1 MKSMSTT
8 MKKYLMALALLGLA
22 GCGQESNP
30 STPAAVDPAIV
41 ARLPA
46 DADLARLYEQ
56 TCKACHTTAL
66 SGAPLS
72 GRPADWAPRMA
83 QGTETLLDH
92 TINGFK
98 GMPPLG
104 SCMDCSEEDF
114 LALIDFMSQAD

>member
-1 MKSMSTT
+1 MT
-8 MKKYLMALALLGLA
+8 MNKYWMVLALPAMVGLSA
-22 GCGQESNP
+22 CEKATP
-30 STPAAVDPAIV
+30 PAATATLEPALV
-41 ARLPA
+41 ARVPA

-56 TCKACHTTAL
+56 TCKACHTAPL
-66 SGAPLS
+66 SGAPMS
-72 GRPADWAPRMA
+72 GRPADWAPRLA

-114 LALIDFMSQAD
+114 LALIDFMSKAD